1 MLTSRKETVR
11 STRPTPVI
19 PDKLYF
25 KIGEVSQ
32 ITGVKP
38 YVLRYWESEFKLVS
52 PGKSKSN
59 QRLYRRKD
67 VENILRIKKLLYEDR
82 FTIAGAKKTLKVDP
96 LRLTAAQMELGLSAE
111 AYRGMLAR
119 IRDELRAIRDLL
131 K

>member
-1 MLTSRKETVR
+1 MLTSHKESVR
-11 STRPTPVI
+11 TARPAPVI

-67 VENILRIKKLLYEDR
+67 IESILRIKKLLYEDR
-82 FTIAGAKKTLKVDP
+82 FTIAGAKRTLKSDP

-111 AYRGMLAR
+111 GYRGMLAR

>member
-1 MLTSRKETVR
+1 VLTSRKETVR
-11 STRPTPVI
+11 TARPTPVI

-52 PGKSKSN
+52 PGKSKAN

-67 VENILRIKKLLYEDR
+67 IENILRIKKLLYEDR
-82 FTIAGAKKTLKVDP
+82 FTIAGAKKTLKADP
-96 LRLTAAQMELGLSAE
+96 LRLTAAQMELGPSTE
-111 AYRGMLAR
+111 SYRGVLAR